1 MYDILDFDTLQNHL
15 KPFGK
20 TQLVGKSFGIL
31 KLITSNDEYD
41 FALPRTEKKVAKGHK
56 GFDVQTNPNLTF
68 KQAAI
73 RRDFTINALG
83 YDYINQKILDPF
95 DGLKDLRE
103 KKLQHICDDT
113 FVEDPLRVYRAVQFA
128 ARFEFVLSEE
138 TLKLC
143 QKMFDENMLNELAK
157 ERVFEEF
164 KKFLLQAKRPSL
176 ALKVLDKIGI
186 LNYFVE
192 LKSLKNCI
200 QDEEYHPEGDVWVHT
215 CMVVDEMAKRK
226 TNDSKKDLILMLACL
241 CHDLGK
247 PFCTKEINGHITSY
261 KHESLGVEPTKTF
274 LSKLCD
280 EKKLIEE
287 VCSLVKYHLAPF
299 QFYLHNSSLKAVK
312 RLSLK
317 VNIKNLCL
325 VALSD
330 CLGRD
335 IKDKEKCHK
344 AVVWLLN
351 LSEELNISNEPLKP
365 LIQGRD
371 LMQLG
376 YKSSPLFKKILD
388 FAMELQIEENLDKE
402 EILHKISEHYQV

>member
-1 MYDILDFDTLQNHL
+1 MYDILDFDALENHL

-56 GFDVQTNPNLTF
+56 GFDVQTNPSLSF

-83 YDYINQKILDPF
+83 YDYLNKKILDPF
-95 DGLKDLRE
+95 DGLKDLKE
-103 KKLQHICDDT
+103 KKLKHICDET

-128 ARFEFVLSEE
+128 ARFEFILSDE

-143 QKMFDENMLNELAK
+143 QKMFHENMLHELAK

-176 ALKVLDKIGI
+176 ALKLLDTIGI
-186 LNYFVE
+186 LNYFEE

-200 QDEEYHPEGDVWVHT
+200 QDEEYHPEGDVWIHT

-317 VNIKNLCL
+317 VNIENLCL

-335 IKDKEKCHK
+335 IKDKDKCHK

-365 LIQGRD
+365 LVQGRD

-376 YKSSPLFKKILD
+376 YKPSPLFKKILD